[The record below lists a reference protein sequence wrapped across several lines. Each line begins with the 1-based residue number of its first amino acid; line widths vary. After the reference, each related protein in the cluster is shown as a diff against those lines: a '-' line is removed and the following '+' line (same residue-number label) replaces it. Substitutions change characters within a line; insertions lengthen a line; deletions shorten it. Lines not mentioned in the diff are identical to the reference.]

1 MSGKKGSRYEREL
14 VNRFE
19 SVGWGALRCPS
30 SGGGTDRQLPD
41 VLAGKSVSRV
51 PQWVE
56 HDSGIIDPEVVET
69 FTDSYAIELKS
80 GKSTTLYVDREEVK
94 SLKSFAQSF
103 GATPLLGARFTTQ
116 ASSTDV
122 YLVKPEDAR
131 MTEKAYGLPI
141 SDIED
146 RAYMRVTKDSIELI

>member
-19 SVGWGALRCPS
+19 SCGWGALRCPA
-30 SGGGTDRQLPD
+30 SGGATDRELPD
-41 VLAGKSVSRV
+41 ILAGLALDGPSKDYPISRAL
-51 PQWVE
+51 
-56 HDSGIIDPEVVET
+56 
-69 FTDSYAIELKS
+69 AIELKS
-80 GKSTTLYVDREEVK
+80 GKSTTLYVDKEEVK
-94 SLKSFAQSF
+94 ALKSFAESF

-116 ASSTDV
+116 ASSTDI
-122 YLVKPEDAR
+122 YLVSPEDAR
-131 MTEKAYGLPI
+131 MTPKAYGLPI

>member
-19 SVGWGALRCPS
+19 SLGWGALRCPA
-30 SGGGTDRQLPD
+30 SGGATNRELPD
-41 VLAGKSVSRV
+41 ILAGLAFEGPSKDYPISRAL
-51 PQWVE
+51 
-56 HDSGIIDPEVVET
+56 
-69 FTDSYAIELKS
+69 AIELKS
-80 GKSTTLYVDREEVK
+80 GKATTLYVDREEVYA
-94 SLKSFAQSF
+94 LRSFADSF

-116 ASSTDV
+116 ASSTDI

-131 MTEKAYGLPI
+131 MTPKAYGLPI

-146 RAYMRVTKDSIELI
+146 RAYMRVTTDSIELD

>member
-19 SVGWGALRCPS
+19 SCGWGALRCPA
-30 SGGGTDRQLPD
+30 SGGATDRELPD
-41 VLAGKSVSRV
+41 VIVGKNAERV
-51 PQWVE
+51 KTLHALSLSTPL
-56 HDSGIIDPEVVET
+56 
-69 FTDSYAIELKS
+69 AIELKS
-80 GKSTTLYVDREEVK
+80 GKSTTLYVDKEEVYA
-94 SLKSFAQSF
+94 LRSFAESF

-116 ASSTDV
+116 ASSTDI

-131 MTEKAYGLPI
+131 MTPKAYGLPI

-146 RAYMRVTKDSIELI
+146 RAYMRVTTDSIELI

>member
-19 SVGWGALRCPS
+19 SCGWGALRCPA
-30 SGGGTDRQLPD
+30 SGGATDRELPD
-41 VLAGKSVSRV
+41 ILAGLALDGPSKDYPISRAL
-51 PQWVE
+51 
-56 HDSGIIDPEVVET
+56 
-69 FTDSYAIELKS
+69 AIELKS
-80 GKSTTLYVDREEVK
+80 GKSTTLYVDRDEVK
-94 SLKSFAQSF
+94 ALRSFAESF

-116 ASSTDV
+116 ASSTDI
-122 YLVKPEDAR
+122 YLVSPEHAR
-131 MTEKAYGLPI
+131 MTPKAYGLPI

>member
-19 SVGWGALRCPS
+19 SCGWGALRCPS
-30 SGGGTDRQLPD
+30 SGGGTDRELPD
-41 VLAGKSVSRV
+41 ILAGLALDAPSKDYPIS
-51 PQWVE
+51 QAL
-56 HDSGIIDPEVVET
+56 
-69 FTDSYAIELKS
+69 AIELKS
-80 GKSTTLYVDREEVK
+80 GKSTTLYVDKEEVYA
-94 SLKSFAQSF
+94 LQSFAESF

-116 ASSTDV
+116 ASSTDI

-131 MTEKAYGLPI
+131 MTPKAYGLPI

>member
-19 SVGWGALRCPS
+19 SCGWGALRCPS
-30 SGGGTDRQLPD
+30 SGGGTDRELPD
-41 VLAGKSVSRV
+41 ILAGLAFEGPSKDYPISRAL
-51 PQWVE
+51 
-56 HDSGIIDPEVVET
+56 
-69 FTDSYAIELKS
+69 AIELKS
-80 GKSTTLYVDREEVK
+80 GKSTTLYVDKEEVYA
-94 SLKSFAQSF
+94 LRSFAESF

-116 ASSTDV
+116 ASSTDI

-131 MTEKAYGLPI
+131 MTPKAYGLPI

>member
-19 SVGWGALRCPS
+19 SCGWGALRCPA
-30 SGGGTDRQLPD
+30 SGGATDRELPD
-41 VLAGKSVSRV
+41 ILAGLALDGPSKDFPIS
-51 PQWVE
+51 QAL
-56 HDSGIIDPEVVET
+56 
-69 FTDSYAIELKS
+69 AIELKS
-80 GKSTTLYVDREEVK
+80 GKSTTLYVDKEEVYA
-94 SLKSFAQSF
+94 LRSFAQSF

-116 ASSTDV
+116 ASSTDI

-131 MTEKAYGLPI
+131 MTPKAYGLPI

>member
-19 SVGWGALRCPS
+19 SLGWGALRCPA
-30 SGGGTDRQLPD
+30 SGGATDRELPD
-41 VLAGKSVSRV
+41 ILAGLAFEGPSKDFPISRAL
-51 PQWVE
+51 
-56 HDSGIIDPEVVET
+56 
-69 FTDSYAIELKS
+69 AIELKS
-80 GKSTTLYVDREEVK
+80 GKSTTLYVDRDEVK
-94 SLKSFAQSF
+94 ALRSFAQSF

-116 ASSTDV
+116 ASSTDI

-131 MTEKAYGLPI
+131 MTPKSYGLPI

-146 RAYMRVTKDSIELI
+146 RAYMRVTTDSIELV

>member
-19 SVGWGALRCPS
+19 SLGWGALRCPA
-30 SGGGTDRQLPD
+30 SGGATDRELPD
-41 VLAGKSVSRV
+41 ILAGLALDGPSKDFPISRAL
-51 PQWVE
+51 
-56 HDSGIIDPEVVET
+56 
-69 FTDSYAIELKS
+69 AIELKS
-80 GKSTTLYVDREEVK
+80 GKSTTLYVDRDEVK
-94 SLKSFAQSF
+94 ALRSFAQSF

-116 ASSTDV
+116 ASSTDI
-122 YLVKPEDAR
+122 YLVSPEDAR
-131 MTEKAYGLPI
+131 MTPKAYGLPI

>member
-19 SVGWGALRCPS
+19 SCGWGALRCPS
-30 SGGGTDRQLPD
+30 SGAGTDRKLPD

-51 PQWVE
+51 TEWVE

-80 GKSTTLYVDREEVK
+80 GDSTTLYVDRDEVK
-94 SLKSFAQSF
+94 ALKSFAQSF

-116 ASSTDV
+116 ASSTDI
-122 YLVKPEDAR
+122 YLVNQR
-131 MTEKAYGLPI
+131 
-141 SDIED
+141 
-146 RAYMRVTKDSIELI
+146 MRV

>member
-30 SGGGTDRQLPD
+30 SGGGTDRELPD
-41 VLAGKSVSRV
+41 ILAGLALDGPAYNFPLSRAL
-51 PQWVE
+51 
-56 HDSGIIDPEVVET
+56 
-69 FTDSYAIELKS
+69 AIELKS
-80 GKSTTLYVDREEVK
+80 GDSTTLYVDRDEVK
-94 SLKSFAQSF
+94 ALKSFAQSF

-116 ASSTDV
+116 ASSTDI

-131 MTEKAYGLPI
+131 MTEKAYGLPL
-141 SDIED
+141 SDIEQ
-146 RAYMRVTKDSIELI
+146 RTHLRVSKHGVQRM

>member
-30 SGGGTDRQLPD
+30 SGGGTDRELPD
-41 VLAGKSVSRV
+41 ILAGLALDGPAYNFPLSRAL
-51 PQWVE
+51 
-56 HDSGIIDPEVVET
+56 
-69 FTDSYAIELKS
+69 AIELKS
-80 GKSTTLYVDREEVK
+80 GNSTTLYVDRDEVK
-94 SLKSFAQSF
+94 ALKSFAQSF

-116 ASSTDV
+116 ASSTDI

-131 MTEKAYGLPI
+131 MTEKAYGLPL
-141 SDIED
+141 SDIEQ
-146 RAYMRVTKDSIELI
+146 RTHLRVSKHGVQRM